1 MFRTS
6 PWILNNST
14 MSGTTSTTLS
24 PLVAG
29 AADLA
34 RKLAA
39 YKATS
44 NTASGAR
51 EEDYAGEVIP
61 SPLDV
66 SFCPKSKR
74 FFLLFHKYFCWG
86 QFPCNPLF
94 INL

>member
-1 MFRTS
+1 MA
-6 PWILNNST
+6 L
-14 MSGTTSTTLS
+14 TTSTTLS

-44 NTASGAR
+44 NTASGVR
-51 EEDYAGEVIP
+51 EEEYTGEIIP

-66 SFCPKSKR
+66 SFFLNNGCLEKVQIFT
-74 FFLLFHKYFCWG
+74 FFVNVFVKQSSLQSFFC
-86 QFPCNPLF
+86 
-94 INL
+94 

>member
-1 MFRTS
+1 MTS
-6 PWILNNST
+6 
-14 MSGTTSTTLS
+14 TTSTLS

-44 NTASGAR
+44 NTASGVR
-51 EEDYAGEVIP
+51 EDEYAGEVIP

-66 SFCPKSKR
+66 SFCPKTNDKKNAYYLLSHEYS
-74 FFLLFHKYFCWG
+74 FFVRAVFL
-86 QFPCNPLF
+86 PSF
-94 INL
+94 IY

>member
-1 MFRTS
+1 MT
-6 PWILNNST
+6 T
-14 MSGTTSTTLS
+14 TTSTTLS

-44 NTASGAR
+44 NTASGVR
-51 EEDYAGEVIP
+51 EEEYNGEIIP

-66 SFCPKSKR
+66 SFSPKNGCLEKHK
-74 FFLLFHKYFCWG
+74 FFPFL
-86 QFPCNPLF
+86 
-94 INL
+94 

>member
-1 MFRTS
+1 MTS
-6 PWILNNST
+6 
-14 MSGTTSTTLS
+14 TTSTLS

-44 NTASGAR
+44 NTASGVR
-51 EEDYAGEVIP
+51 EDEYAGEVIP

-66 SFCPKSKR
+66 SFCPKTNEKICI
-74 FFLLFHKYFCWG
+74 L
-86 QFPCNPLF
+86 PF
-94 INL
+94 IP

>member
-1 MFRTS
+1 MTS
-6 PWILNNST
+6 
-14 MSGTTSTTLS
+14 TTSTLS

-44 NTASGAR
+44 NTASGVR
-51 EEDYAGEVIP
+51 EDEYAGEVIP

-66 SFCPKSKR
+66 SFCSKTNDKKMHIT
-74 FFLLFHKYFCWG
+74 FYPMNIIFCEGGFLAIFYLLGY
-86 QFPCNPLF
+86 
-94 INL
+94 

>member
-1 MFRTS
+1 MAF
-6 PWILNNST
+6 
-14 MSGTTSTTLS
+14 TTSTTLS

-44 NTASGAR
+44 NRASGEQEVEHPG
-51 EEDYAGEVIP
+51 EESI

-66 SFCPKSKR
+66 SSWSQKKIVIALN
-74 FFLLFHKYFCWG
+74 FL
-86 QFPCNPLF
+86 
-94 INL
+94 

>member
-1 MFRTS
+1 
-6 PWILNNST
+6 
-14 MSGTTSTTLS
+14 MSFTTSTTLS

-44 NTASGAR
+44 NTASGVK
-51 EEDYAGEVIP
+51 EDDYTGEIIP

-66 SFCPKSKR
+66 SIWSQSNEKKISY
-74 FFLLFHKYFCWG
+74 YFKKWSS
-86 QFPCNPLF
+86 N
-94 INL
+94 

>member
-1 MFRTS
+1 
-6 PWILNNST
+6 
-14 MSGTTSTTLS
+14 MSFTTSTTLS

-44 NTASGAR
+44 NTASGMK
-51 EEDYAGEVIP
+51 EDDYTGEIIP

-66 SFCPKSKR
+66 SIWSQSNEKN
-74 FFLLFHKYFCWG
+74 FLLFHKME
-86 QFPCNPLF
+86 QQLIF
-94 INL
+94 IPAKFFSFSKCETKTPTIY

>member
-1 MFRTS
+1 MT
-6 PWILNNST
+6 T
-14 MSGTTSTTLS
+14 TTSTTLS

-44 NTASGAR
+44 NTASGVR
-51 EEDYAGEVIP
+51 EEEYNGEIIP

-66 SFCPKSKR
+66 SFFLKMDAWKKVK
-74 FFLLFHKYFCWG
+74 FFFYIFFECFL
-86 QFPCNPLF
+86 
-94 INL
+94 

>member
-1 MFRTS
+1 MAT
-6 PWILNNST
+6 
-14 MSGTTSTTLS
+14 TTSTTLS

-44 NTASGAR
+44 NRAHGEQEVEHPG
-51 EEDYAGEVIP
+51 EESL

-66 SFCPKSKR
+66 SVGSSPNVEKKFFSKICPFYNTKEKVP
-74 FFLLFHKYFCWG
+74 W
-86 QFPCNPLF
+86 
-94 INL
+94 

>member
-1 MFRTS
+1 MAS
-6 PWILNNST
+6 
-14 MSGTTSTTLS
+14 TTSTTLS

-44 NTASGAR
+44 NTASGVR
-51 EEDYAGEVIP
+51 EEEYTGEIIP

-66 SFCPKSKR
+66 SFFSQKLVFGKSTNFY
-74 FFLLFHKYFCWG
+74 FFYNCFCKAKFIAILL
-86 QFPCNPLF
+86 L
-94 INL
+94 LV